1 MLSSFQQI
9 GGGNWD
15 QLLGLGCIGPN
26 LGGCIGPNLGGWIA
40 AEVIL
45 SILFCVFGFF
55 IF

>member
-9 GGGNWD
+9 GGGGWNP
-15 QLLGLGCIGPN
+15 LPGIGLGLGLGPN
-26 LGGCIGPNLGGWIA
+26 LGRWIT

>member
-9 GGGNWD
+9 GGGNWNP
-15 QLLGLGCIGPN
+15 LLGL
-26 LGGCIGPNLGGWIA
+26 GCIGPNLGGWIA